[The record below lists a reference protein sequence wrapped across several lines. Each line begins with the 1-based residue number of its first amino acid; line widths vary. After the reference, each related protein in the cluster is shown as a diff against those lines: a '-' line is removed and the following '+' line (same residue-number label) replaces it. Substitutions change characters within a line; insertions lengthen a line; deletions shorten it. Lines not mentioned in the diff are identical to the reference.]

1 MDSPTGTRLHILETL
16 LRQELSS
23 QSLAEML
30 EISPAAIRQHLT
42 TLEALGL
49 VRRRKVVTQPS
60 RPTYLYKVS
69 AQGMRVF
76 PKRYDLL
83 LAQIIEVLAE
93 QRGTAGAGALIEAAA
108 RKVAVGAREHVARSS
123 APERWQRLLDWLEI
137 EFSWQAA
144 VTEEPGGTRRLT
156 IHQCP
161 LQDLSKTTPDVCGV
175 FFTTL
180 IREADTQVAVEHVEA
195 STEPACC
202 AFLVTS
208 TRA

>member
-23 QSLAEML
+23 QSLADML
-30 EISPAAIRQHLT
+30 QISPAAVRQHLT
-42 TLEALGL
+42 TLEALWL

-93 QRGTAGAGALIEAAA
+93 QQGTAGAGALIEAAA
-108 RKVAVGAREHVARSS
+108 RKVAVGGPRARGSI
-123 APERWQRLLDWLEI
+123 ERPGALAATPRLD
-137 EFSWQAA
+137 
-144 VTEEPGGTRRLT
+144 R
-156 IHQCP
+156 
-161 LQDLSKTTPDVCGV
+161 D
-175 FFTTL
+175 
-180 IREADTQVAVEHVEA
+180 
-195 STEPACC
+195 
-202 AFLVTS
+202 
-208 TRA
+208 

>member
-1 MDSPTGTRLHILETL
+1 MDSPTGTRLDILEAL

-30 EISPAAIRQHLT
+30 QVSPAAIRQHLT

-49 VRRRKVVTQPS
+49 VRRRKMVTQPS

-69 AQGMRVF
+69 PQGMRVF

-83 LAQIIEVLAE
+83 LNQIIEVLAE
-93 QRGTAGAGALIEAAA
+93 QQGAEGAGALIEAAA
-108 RKVAVGAREHVARSS
+108 RKVAARAREHLARLS
-123 APERWQRLLDWLEI
+123 APERWQRLLDWLET
-137 EFSWQAA
+137 EFAWQAA
-144 VTEEPGGTRRLT
+144 VAEEAGDGRRLT

-161 LQDLSKTTPDVCGV
+161 FQDLSKTAPDVCGA

-180 IREADTQVAVEHVEA
+180 IHEVDSQVAVEHVEA
-195 STEPACC
+195 PTEPACC
-202 AFLVTS
+202 AFLVKPA
-208 TRA
+208 RA